1 MRVLANGSIKV
12 PETYE
17 DLTVMWEWMERQ
29 HTLALDLETTG
40 LDIYSDGFRIRL
52 IALATPT
59 EAWVFPNETMGA
71 GSGGILGRLRGKRLI
86 MHNGI
91 NFDIPAL
98 VRTFP
103 WLSIEKLSAQTRD
116 TQLMSHQVD
125 PRGKEDGG
133 RGQSLE
139 ELLPVYV
146 PECVKLKKDLKAEYL
161 RLRREKLLPKGAGT
175 SDGDMYRFMPI
186 DNELYLLYAGTD
198 AMGDARL
205 FKQLSKLMDVNS
217 ELTRN
222 DHKVQMIASLMDAKG
237 FLLDREYTQN
247 LADDL
252 FEEEERQKD
261 IAWDYGLENINSA
274 DQVSEVLVSMG
285 LAKHAPR
292 RGQEIGGKGLQ
303 PSLDSDGIVVL
314 GLTAKGASSVTKQE
328 FALLP
333 DHPMIDA
340 IKAGRKAG
348 KWRKT
353 WVEKFISAADSNGR
367 VHPSTNTLR
376 ARTARFSITGIPAQ
390 TLPSGDSLVRSCF
403 VSDMDEVIVGVD
415 YSNQEL
421 RFAAAKAPD
430 ARMIQAFRNGENLHM
445 ITAGVAFPGMD
456 VSKGTPYYDLGKMG
470 NFAVGYGAGVSGLVR
485 QGMTREQAVAVRNGI
500 KTAYRGMT
508 GLSDRLQRFAKE
520 HGYVE
525 TWTGRKLPVDEGHEY
540 AAFNYYIQSG
550 CRDLTAHAM
559 IRLYDAGYVGNMRLP
574 IHDEVLFSLPND
586 LTIVRDVVDLMS
598 TRVGPLDIPAES
610 KIGSRSW
617 GSLYVKD

>member
-1 MRVLANGSIKV
+1 MRYLSGGSIKV
-12 PETYE
+12 PEGDD
-17 DLTVMWEWMERQ
+17 DLTTMCEWVERQ

-40 LDIYSDGFRIRL
+40 LDIYSDDFRIRL
-52 IALATPT
+52 MALATPT
-59 EAWVFPNETMGA
+59 EAWVLPVETTDPR
-71 GSGGILGRLRGKRLI
+71 SVLVRLDNKRLI

-98 VRTFP
+98 VRQYP
-103 WLSIEKLSAQTRD
+103 LYSIERLSAQTRD
-116 TQLMSHQVD
+116 TQLLAHQVD

-146 PECVKLKKDLKAEYL
+146 PDCVKLKKDLKAEYL
-161 RLRREKLLPKGAGT
+161 RLRKEKLLPKGAGT
-175 SDGDMYRFMPI
+175 SAGDMYRFMPI
-186 DNELYLLYAGTD
+186 DNEMFLLYAGTD
-198 AMGDARL
+198 AIGDARL
-205 FKQLSKLMDVNS
+205 FKVLSKLVDVNS
-217 ELTRN
+217 ELSKN

-237 FLLDREYTQN
+237 FLLDVDYTQK

-252 FEEEERQKD
+252 LEEEEDQKD
-261 IAWDYGLENINSA
+261 IAWDYGLGNINSA
-274 DQVSEVLVSMG
+274 DQVSEVFVSMG
-285 LAKHAPR
+285 LAKHHAR
-292 RGQEIGGKGLQ
+292 RGEEIGGKGIQ

-333 DHPMIDA
+333 EHPLIDA

-353 WVEKFISAADSNGR
+353 WVEKFLDEADSLGR

-390 TLPSGDSLVRSCF
+390 TLPSGDPLVRSCF
-403 VSDMDEVIVGVD
+403 VADMNEVIVGVD

-421 RFAAAKAPD
+421 RFAAAKSPD

-445 ITAGVAFPGMD
+445 ITAAAAFPGMD
-456 VSKGTPYYDLGKMG
+456 VHKGTPYYDFGKKG
-470 NFAVGYGAGVSGLVR
+470 NFTVGYGGGANALIRNGIPP
-485 QGMTREQAVAVRNGI
+485 EHAVAVRNGI
-500 KTAYRGMT
+500 KSAYRGMAT
-508 GLSDRLQRFAKE
+508 FSDRLRTFAKQN
-520 HGYVE
+520 GYIE
-525 TWTGRKLPVDEGHEY
+525 TWTGRRLPVDEGHEY

-550 CRDLTAHAM
+550 CRDLTGHAM
-559 IRLYDAGYVGNMRLP
+559 IRLYDAGYVDYMRLT
-574 IHDEVLFSLPND
+574 IHDEILFSLLNEQG
-586 LTIVRDVVDLMS
+586 LINDVVRLMS
-598 TRVGPLDIPAES
+598 TRVGPLEIPAEA

-617 GSLYVKD
+617 GSLYE